1 MFKVCIF
8 VAIKFF
14 RRYKMKNKTI
24 RYIQNLSKKAYVK
37 AYSLTEILI
46 VLCII
51 GILLLMV
58 LPNQTSV
65 ISQAK
70 AIEAQAMLNQ
80 VYGLEK
86 SHFYRYSKYT
96 GDLEELGF
104 EQEQTVED
112 GGQAV
117 YRIEI
122 IEASNSSFVAR
133 ATSVSDLDGDGAFN
147 TWEINDKKMLKE
159 VVKE

>member
-1 MFKVCIF
+1 MKVLISKYLK
-8 VAIKFF
+8 A
-14 RRYKMKNKTI
+14 
-24 RYIQNLSKKAYVK
+24 QKKAK
-37 AYSLTEILI
+37 IAAYSLTEILI

-65 ISQAK
+65 IGQAK

-86 SHFYRYSKYT
+86 SHFYRHSKYT
-96 GDLEELGF
+96 SSLEELGF
-104 EQEQTVED
+104 EQEATVED

-117 YRIEI
+117 YKIEI
-122 IEASNSSFVAR
+122 VEASNEGFLAR
-133 ATSVSDLDGDGAFN
+133 AISTSDLDGDGAFN
-147 TWEINDKKMLKE
+147 TWEIDHKKMLNE
-159 VVKE
+159 VTKD

>member
-1 MFKVCIF
+1 MKKLS
-8 VAIKFF
+8 KFF
-14 RRYKMKNKTI
+14 
-24 RYIQNLSKKAYVK
+24 KKGYVK

-70 AIEAQAMLNQ
+70 SIEAQAMLNQ
-80 VYGLEK
+80 VYGLQK
-86 SHFYRYSKYT
+86 SNFYRFSKYSASA
-96 GDLEELGF
+96 EELGF
-104 EQEQTVED
+104 EQEKTVDE

-117 YRIEI
+117 YKIEI
-122 IEASNSSFVAR
+122 VEASSNTFTAR
-133 ATSVSDLDGDGAFN
+133 ATSVTDLDGDGTFN
-147 TWEINDKKMLKE
+147 TWEINEQKMLTEVTKE
-159 VVKE
+159 

>member
-1 MFKVCIF
+1 MKKIKNYWNKAKV
-8 VAIKFF
+8 
-14 RRYKMKNKTI
+14 MT
-24 RYIQNLSKKAYVK
+24 VK
-37 AYSLTEILI
+37 AYSMTEILI

-51 GILLLMV
+51 GIILLMV

-80 VYGLEK
+80 VYGLQK
-86 SHFYRYSKYT
+86 SYFYRYSKYS
-96 GDLEELGF
+96 GSMEELGF
-104 EQEQTVED
+104 EQELTVDE

-122 IEASNSSFVAR
+122 IEASNNSFVAR
-133 ATSVSDLDGDGAFN
+133 ATSVSDLDGDGNFN
-147 TWEINDKKMLKE
+147 TWEIDAKKVLTEVIKE
-159 VVKE
+159 

>member
-1 MFKVCIF
+1 MKRSMKCKKVKNFKRF
-8 VAIKFF
+8 
-14 RRYKMKNKTI
+14 M
-24 RYIQNLSKKAYVK
+24 LK

-65 ISQAK
+65 IGQAK

-80 VYGLEK
+80 VYGLQK
-86 SHFYRYSKYT
+86 SNFYRYSKYSSN
-96 GDLEELGF
+96 LEELGF
-104 EQEQTVED
+104 EQEATVED

-117 YRIEI
+117 YKIEI
-122 IEASNSSFVAR
+122 VDATNSSFTAR
-133 ATSVSDLDGDGAFN
+133 ATSVSDLDGDGNFN
-147 TWEINDKKMLKE
+147 TWEINEKKVMTEVTKE
-159 VVKE
+159 

>member
-1 MFKVCIF
+1 MLNKL
-8 VAIKFF
+8 IKW
-14 RRYKMKNKTI
+14 
-24 RYIQNLSKKAYVK
+24 SKLVRKATVK
-37 AYSLTEILI
+37 AYSMTEILI

-51 GILLLMV
+51 GILLLLV

-80 VYGLEK
+80 VYGLQK
-86 SHFYRYSKYT
+86 SYFYRHSKYSAN
-96 GDLEELGF
+96 LEELGF
-104 EQEQTVED
+104 EQQQTVDE

-122 IEASNSSFVAR
+122 VESSGDSFLAR
-133 ATSVSDLDGDGAFN
+133 ATAVSDLDSDGNFN
-147 TWEINDKKMLKE
+147 IWEIDSKKLLVETTKE
-159 VVKE
+159 

>member
-1 MFKVCIF
+1 
-8 VAIKFF
+8 
-14 RRYKMKNKTI
+14 MKNKI
-24 RYIQNLSKKAYVK
+24 LKLLRKKSESNLK

-65 ISQAK
+65 IGQAK

-80 VYGLEK
+80 VYGLQK
-86 SHFYRYSKYT
+86 SNFYRYSKYS
-96 GDLEELGF
+96 GNLEELGF
-104 EQEQTVED
+104 EQEATVDE

-117 YRIEI
+117 YKIEI
-122 IEASNSSFVAR
+122 IEASNNSFLAR
-133 ATSVSDLDGDGAFN
+133 ATSVTDLDGDGNFN
-147 TWEINDKKMLKE
+147 TWEINEKKVLTE

>member
-1 MFKVCIF
+1 MSSNK
-8 VAIKFF
+8 IKRNL
-14 RRYKMKNKTI
+14 RRI
-24 RYIQNLSKKAYVK
+24 KKASVK

-80 VYGLEK
+80 VYGLQK
-86 SHFYRYSKYT
+86 SHFYRHSKYSSN
-96 GDLEELGF
+96 LEELGF
-104 EQEQTVED
+104 EQEKTVEE

-117 YRIEI
+117 YKIEI
-122 IEASNSSFVAR
+122 VEASNDSFVAR
-133 ATSVSDLDGDGAFN
+133 ATAVSDLDGDGNFN
-147 TWEINDKKMLKE
+147 TWEIDSKKILSEVTKE
-159 VVKE
+159 

>member
-1 MFKVCIF
+1 
-8 VAIKFF
+8 
-14 RRYKMKNKTI
+14 MKNKYFSS
-24 RYIQNLSKKAYVK
+24 YIKNTLKKGYVK

-147 TWEINDKKMLKE
+147 TWEINDKKVLKE

>member
-1 MFKVCIF
+1 MTKH
-8 VAIKFF
+8 KH
-14 RRYKMKNKTI
+14 KPTKNK
-24 RYIQNLSKKAYVK
+24 LMLK

-65 ISQAK
+65 IGQAK

-86 SHFYRYSKYT
+86 SYFYRHSKYSNSL
-96 GDLEELGF
+96 DEIGF
-104 EQEQTVED
+104 EQEKTTDE
-112 GGQAV
+112 GGQAI
-117 YRIEI
+117 YKIEI
-122 IEASNSSFVAR
+122 LEASNDSFTAR
-133 ATSVSDLDGDGAFN
+133 ATATSDLDGDGNYN
-147 TWEINDKKMLKE
+147 TWEIDNKKVLTEVIKE
-159 VVKE
+159 

>member
-1 MFKVCIF
+1 MLEK
-8 VAIKFF
+8 IK
-14 RRYKMKNKTI
+14 KQL
-24 RYIQNLSKKAYVK
+24 QNIKKASVK

-65 ISQAK
+65 IGQAK

-80 VYGLEK
+80 IYGLEK
-86 SHFYRYSKYT
+86 SYFYRHSKYSSN
-96 GDLEELGF
+96 LEELGF
-104 EQEQTVED
+104 EQELTVDE

-117 YRIEI
+117 YKIEI
-122 IEASNSSFVAR
+122 IDASNDSFSAR
-133 ATSVSDLDGDGAFN
+133 ATAASDLDSDGSFN
-147 TWEINDKKMLKE
+147 TWEIDNKKMLNEVTKE
-159 VVKE
+159 

>member
-1 MFKVCIF
+1 MLNRISFFFKKI
-8 VAIKFF
+8 
-14 RRYKMKNKTI
+14 
-24 RYIQNLSKKAYVK
+24 KKASVK

-70 AIEAQAMLNQ
+70 AIEAQSMLNQ

-86 SHFYRYSKYT
+86 SFFYRHSKYSNN
-96 GDLEELGF
+96 LEELGF
-104 EQEQTVED
+104 EQAATVD
-112 GGQAV
+112 AGGQAV
-117 YRIEI
+117 YKIEI
-122 IEASNSSFVAR
+122 IEASNESFMAK
-133 ATSVSDLDGDGAFN
+133 ATAVSDLDGDGVFN
-147 TWEINDKKMLKE
+147 TWEIDSKKMLVEVTKE
-159 VVKE
+159 

>member
-1 MFKVCIF
+1 MLEK
-8 VAIKFF
+8 IK
-14 RRYKMKNKTI
+14 KQL
-24 RYIQNLSKKAYVK
+24 QNIKRASVK

-65 ISQAK
+65 IGQAK

-80 VYGLEK
+80 IYGLEK
-86 SHFYRYSKYT
+86 SYFYRHSKYSSN
-96 GDLEELGF
+96 LEELGF
-104 EQEQTVED
+104 EQELTVDE

-117 YRIEI
+117 YKIEI
-122 IEASNSSFVAR
+122 IDASNDSFSAR
-133 ATSVSDLDGDGAFN
+133 ATAASDLDSDGSFN
-147 TWEINDKKMLKE
+147 TWEIDNKKMLNEVTKE
-159 VVKE
+159 

>member
-1 MFKVCIF
+1 
-8 VAIKFF
+8 
-14 RRYKMKNKTI
+14 MKNSVLKLL
-24 RYIQNLSKKAYVK
+24 RKKSKSNLK

-65 ISQAK
+65 IGQAK

-80 VYGLEK
+80 VYGLQK
-86 SHFYRYSKYT
+86 SNFYRYSKYSNSL
-96 GDLEELGF
+96 DELGF
-104 EQEQTVED
+104 EQEATVED

-122 IEASNSSFVAR
+122 IEASNNSFLAR
-133 ATSVSDLDGDGAFN
+133 ATSVTDLDGDGNFN
-147 TWEINDKKMLKE
+147 TWEINEKKVLTEVTKE
-159 VVKE
+159 

>member
-1 MFKVCIF
+1 MLE
-8 VAIKFF
+8 
-14 RRYKMKNKTI
+14 KNKKYLK
-24 RYIQNLSKKAYVK
+24 YIKNATVK

-86 SHFYRYSKYT
+86 SYFYRHSKYSSS
-96 GDLEELGF
+96 LEELGF
-104 EQEQTVED
+104 EQDATVDE

-117 YRIEI
+117 YKIEI
-122 IEASNSSFVAR
+122 TEASNETFTAR
-133 ATSVSDLDGDGAFN
+133 ATSVSDLDSDGSFN
-147 TWEINDKKMLKE
+147 TWEIDSKKMMTEVTKE
-159 VVKE
+159 

>member
-1 MFKVCIF
+1 MGK
-8 VAIKFF
+8 K
-14 RRYKMKNKTI
+14 Y
-24 RYIQNLSKKAYVK
+24 LSHKRLFLK

-70 AIEAQAMLNQ
+70 SIEAQAMLNQ
-80 VYGLEK
+80 VYGLQK
-86 SHFYRYSKYT
+86 SYFYKYSKYSNN
-96 GDLEELGF
+96 LEDLGF
-104 EQEQTVED
+104 EQELTVEE

-117 YRIEI
+117 YKIEV
-122 IEASNSSFVAR
+122 IEASNNSFTAR
-133 ATSVSDLDGDGAFN
+133 ATSVTDLDGDGNFN
-147 TWEINDKKMLKE
+147 TWEITDKKILLEIIKE
-159 VVKE
+159 

>member
-1 MFKVCIF
+1 MKFK
-8 VAIKFF
+8 
-14 RRYKMKNKTI
+14 KNKLFTTI
-24 RYIQNLSKKAYVK
+24 KKGYVK

-65 ISQAK
+65 IGQAK

-80 VYGLEK
+80 VYGLQK
-86 SHFYRYSKYT
+86 SNFYRFSKYSNN
-96 GDLEELGF
+96 LEELGF

-117 YRIEI
+117 YKIEI
-122 IEASNSSFVAR
+122 IEASNSSFLAR
-133 ATSVSDLDGDGAFN
+133 ATSVSDLDGDGNFN
-147 TWEINDKKMLKE
+147 TWEINDKKVLTEVTKE
-159 VVKE
+159 

>member
-1 MFKVCIF
+1 
-8 VAIKFF
+8 
-14 RRYKMKNKTI
+14 MKNNTFSSVKKA
-24 RYIQNLSKKAYVK
+24 SKKAYVK

-86 SHFYRYSKYT
+86 SHFYRYSKYS

-104 EQEQTVED
+104 EQELTVED

-117 YRIEI
+117 YKIEI
-122 IEASNSSFVAR
+122 IESSNSSFVAR

-147 TWEINDKKMLKE
+147 TWEISDKKVLKE